1 MPTRP
6 NHTNPVPAALPLT
19 TSTDVA
25 ALDAEQEAWL
35 VGMLDEAA
43 RLMGRRRRPDAD
55 DVVQEIALHTT
66 PKVPRLMAQHP
77 DPVVYARHRVQHA
90 GISWDRRQRA
100 QRGEGVRLHPSAD
113 GLLHPGRQVVSGD
126 ATGHDGAPGVF
137 ANLLDAAAAFED
149 ALCDRMDAAA
159 LLERTTIG
167 IPRADLREVLL
178 VDGLGHEV
186 QEVAATVGQARET
199 VSRRVGRTRRRL
211 REQVLG
217 EAAVVAAPS

>member
-1 MPTRP
+1 MPTP
-6 NHTNPVPAALPLT
+6 LPHTNPVPAGLPLS
-19 TSTDVA
+19 TSTEVA

-35 VGMLDEAA
+35 VGMLHEAA

-77 DPVVYARHRVQHA
+77 DPVVYARRRVQHA
-90 GISWDRRQRA
+90 GISWDRTQRA
-100 QRGEGVRLHPSAD
+100 QRGEGVRLHEAGD

-126 ATGHDGAPGVF
+126 AVGPEGAPGMF
-137 ANLLDAAAAFED
+137 AHLLDAAAAFED
-149 ALCDRMDAAA
+149 GLCDRLDAAA
-159 LLERTTIG
+159 LLQRTTIG
-167 IPRADLREVLL
+167 IARADLREVLL

-186 QEVAATVGQARET
+186 QEVAATAGQARET
-199 VSRRVGRTRRRL
+199 VSRRVSRTRRRL

-217 EAAVVAAPS
+217 DTPVVAASG